1 MQTILDFILQN
12 WIFLSILLGSLL
24 AIVSLYFV
32 FNLKPSDRSRN
43 IVVPKETLPTEPA
56 EPQSKP
62 VVVEPVLPIV
72 RDGEIISHPVT
83 ETPVEETPAS
93 IPTEPAAAE
102 QPLVA
107 PDAVASQAQAPKP
120 KKSLGRY
127 HVMYRSSDNSW
138 IVKREGSERILR
150 VLETQKDAI
159 AFANIKA
166 LTNET
171 QIVIHKKD
179 GKIRK
184 QNYRKGDE
192 D

>member
-1 MQTILDFILQN
+1 MQTILDFIIQN
-12 WIFLSILLGSLL
+12 WIFLAILLGSLL

-32 FNLKPSDRSRN
+32 FNLKPGDRTRKDES
-43 IVVPKETLPTEPA
+43 PKNSNPPDPA
-56 EPQSKP
+56 EPQGSPDLTLP
-62 VVVEPVLPIV
+62 VFPIV
-72 RDGEIISHPVT
+72 RDGEILSRPLPEIPHEEEAVVVFPEPSVAVEPVSVF
-83 ETPVEETPAS
+83 EPVVP
-93 IPTEPAAAE
+93 AE
-102 QPLVA
+102 QPH
-107 PDAVASQAQAPKP
+107 KP
-120 KKSLGRY
+120 KKPLGKY
-127 HVMYRSSDNSW
+127 HVLYRSSDDSW
-138 IVKREGSERILR
+138 IVKREGSDRILR